1 MPKALIPD
9 SGSHG
14 STAAYYLRET
24 LARYDV
30 DSWTVDLRDLS
41 ASDAAD
47 VALAEGYSLI
57 SRSKTPPADKTPM
70 RKAWEQG
77 RIPYLNG
84 MNMADD
90 GYNARPR
97 FGEGWGMYLWS
108 DLPTDDDPPSQRGP
122 GLEITSI
129 AYDDDLTPSYN
140 VPTIAALLIWLYETR
155 TDATVADEQRWLD
168 ARALL
173 RRMATRYDQ
182 GWSEDWGYGSV
193 YGAEPGGSDTY
204 SAEAQEQVDRVDA
217 ATAGVQPPMDVRA
230 TDKGDGEILVEW
242 LPYRSSAYFQ
252 TVIERGGEAV
262 YYGDSTQTTIGH
274 LPGAGE
280 TLTLRSQDTEDTRSR
295 AAGYATLDLSN
306 YSYVPTDPPAPTVTR
321 EGREVTIAVD
331 PVPYDREVDVSTSLG
346 SVDGTAS
353 LAAGEEEIKHTLAS
367 KEQSARYRVA
377 VLAADGS
384 RLGAGEWRY
393 APGEQDAAT
402 YLAEAVR

>member
-1 MPKALIPD
+1 MPDALIPD

-14 STAAYYLRET
+14 NTAADYLRKT
-24 LARYDV
+24 LARYGV
-30 DSWTVDLRDLS
+30 GGWTVDVRDLS
-41 ASDAAD
+41 ASEAAD

-57 SRSKTPPADKTPM
+57 SRSKTPPGDKTPM

-77 RIPYLNG
+77 RIPYLHG
-84 MNMADD
+84 IGTADVA
-90 GYNARPR
+90 YNARPR
-97 FGEGWGMYLWS
+97 FGEGWGLYLWS

-122 GLEITSI
+122 GLEVTSI
-129 AYDDDLTPSYN
+129 AYDDDQTPSYN
-140 VPTIAALLIWLYETR
+140 VPTIGALLIWLYETR
-155 TDATVADEQRWLD
+155 TDATAADEQRWLD

-182 GWSEDWGYGSV
+182 GWDEDWGYGSV

-204 SAEAQEQVDRVDA
+204 SQQAQEQVDRA
-217 ATAGVQPPMDVRA
+217 GMATAGVQPPMDVRA

-252 TVIERGGEAV
+252 TVIERGGEEV
-262 YYGDSTQTTIGH
+262 YYGDQKQATIAH

-280 TLTLRSQDTEDTRSR
+280 TLTLRSQDTQDTRSR
-295 AAGYATLDLSN
+295 APGYATLDLSS
-306 YSYVPTDPPAPTVTR
+306 YSYVPTDPPRPTVAR
-321 EGREVTIAVD
+321 EGREVGIAVN
-331 PVPYDREVDVSTSLG
+331 PVPYAREVDVSTSLG

-353 LAAGEEEIKHTLAS
+353 LPAGEEEVTHTLAS

-384 RLGAGEWRY
+384 RLGTGPWRY
-393 APGEQDAAT
+393 VPGKQDT
-402 YLAEAVR
+402 ETSVAVR

>member
-1 MPKALIPD
+1 MPDVLIPD

-14 STAAYYLRET
+14 NTVSYYLRET

-30 DSWTVDLRDLS
+30 DGWTVDVRDLS
-41 ASDAAD
+41 AIEAAD
-47 VALAEGYSLI
+47 TALAEGYALI
-57 SRSKTPPADKTPM
+57 SRSKVPPDTDAT

-77 RIPYLNG
+77 HIPYLHG
-84 MNMADD
+84 IGTADL
-90 GYNARPR
+90 GYNERPR
-97 FGEGWGMYLWS
+97 FGEGWGLYLWS
-108 DLPTDDDPPSQRGP
+108 DLPTDDEPPSQRGP
-122 GLEITSI
+122 GLEATSI

-140 VPTIAALLIWLYETR
+140 VPTIGALLIWLYETR
-155 TDATVADEQRWLD
+155 TDTAAADEQRWLD

-182 GWSEDWGYGSV
+182 GWDEDWGYGSV

-204 SAEAQEQVDRVDA
+204 SAEAQAQVDRVDA

-230 TDKGDGEILVEW
+230 TDQGGGEILVKW

-252 TVIERGGEAV
+252 TVIKRGSEEV
-262 YYGDSTQTTIGH
+262 YYGDQKQTTVAH
-274 LPGAGE
+274 LPDAGE
-280 TLTLRSQDTEDTRSR
+280 TLTLRSQDTQDTRSR
-295 AAGYATLDLSN
+295 TPGYATLDLSS
-306 YSYVPTDPPAPTVTR
+306 YSYVPTDPPRPTVAR
-321 EGREVTIAVD
+321 EGREVSVAVA

-353 LAAGEEEIKHTLAS
+353 LPAGEEEVTHTLAS

-384 RLGAGEWRY
+384 RLGTGPWRY
-393 APGEQDAAT
+393 VPGEQDVET
-402 YLAEAVR
+402 SVAVR